1 MIASAALNVHTPP
14 NTRQVPRLFTRA
26 WHGFYWHDFI
36 VIQVKIER
44 LPDSSAL

>member
-14 NTRQVPRLFTRA
+14 NTRQVPTFIRSC